1 MKLISSWSG
10 GKDACLALYRAMQT
24 GHQPQALLTMLEAD
38 GSRSRAHA
46 LRPEVLQQQAAA
58 MGLPLIMPS
67 VTWEGY
73 RPVYVQALS
82 EAKAQGAEALISG
95 DIDLQA
101 HRDWLEEVGEEVGL
115 NVLFPLWED
124 THSALLEEFHAV
136 GFTTHI
142 IAVKLGVLDE
152 SWLGRKLDA
161 QAMHELE
168 TIDVDVCG
176 EGGEFHTF
184 VTDGPL
190 FSRPLNIRA
199 LGSFTGEYNYTFL
212 NFTLTT

>member
-10 GKDACLALYRAMQT
+10 GKDACLALYRAMQA

-38 GSRSRAHA
+38 GLRTRAHA
-46 LRPEVLQQQAAA
+46 LRPKVLQQQAAA
-58 MGLPLIMPS
+58 MSLPLITPS

-82 EAKAQGAEALISG
+82 EAKQQGAEALISG
-95 DIDLQA
+95 DIDLQV
-101 HRDWLEEVGEEVGL
+101 HREWLEQVGEEVGL
-115 NVLFPLWED
+115 AVLFPLWED
-124 THSALLEEFHAV
+124 AHSALLAEFHAV

-142 IAVKLGVLDE
+142 IAIKQGVLDE

-161 QAMHELE
+161 IAMQELE
-168 TIDVDVCG
+168 AMGVDVCG

-190 FSRPLNIRA
+190 FSYSLKIQA

-212 NFTLTT
+212 DFTLAT

>member
-1 MKLISSWSG
+1 MRLISSWSG
-10 GKDACLALYRAMQT
+10 GKDACLALYRAMQA
-24 GHQPQALLTMLEAD
+24 GHQPQALLTMMEAD
-38 GSRSRAHA
+38 GLRSRAHA

-58 MGLPLIMPS
+58 MSLPLITPS

-73 RPVYVQALS
+73 RPVYVQALGK
-82 EAKAQGAEALISG
+82 AKMQGTEALVSG

-101 HRDWLEEVGEEVGL
+101 HRDWLEQVGEEVGL
-115 NVLFPLWED
+115 EVLFPLWED
-124 THSALLEEFHAV
+124 PHSALMAEFHTV

-142 IAVKLGVLDE
+142 IAVKQGVLDE

-161 QAMHELE
+161 AAMQAL
-168 TIDVDVCG
+168 DALGVDVCG

-190 FSRPLNIRA
+190 FARPLTLVSR
-199 LGSFTGEYNYTFL
+199 GSFAGQYAYTFL
-212 NFTLTT
+212 DFTLEQ

>member
-10 GKDACLALYRAMQT
+10 GKDACLALYRAMQA

-38 GSRSRAHA
+38 GLRTRAHA
-46 LRPEVLQQQAAA
+46 LPVAVLQQQAAA
-58 MGLPLIMPS
+58 MGLPLVTPS

-73 RPVYVQALS
+73 RPVYVQALAA
-82 EAKAQGAEALISG
+82 AKMQRADALVSG

-101 HRDWLEEVGEEVGL
+101 HRDWLEQVGEEAGL
-115 NVLFPLWED
+115 EVLFPLWED
-124 THSALLEEFHAV
+124 AHSALLAEFHAV

-142 IAVKLGVLDE
+142 IAVKQGVLDK

-161 QAMHELE
+161 IAMQELDA
-168 TIDVDVCG
+168 IGVDVCG

-190 FSRPLNIRA
+190 FSRPLRIQA

-212 NFTLTT
+212 DFTLAT

>member
-10 GKDACLALYRAMQT
+10 GKDACLALYRAMQA
-24 GHQPQALLTMLEAD
+24 GHQPQALLTMMEAD
-38 GSRSRAHA
+38 GLRTRAHA
-46 LRPEVLQQQAAA
+46 LPLAVLRQQAAA
-58 MGLPLIMPS
+58 LGLPLITPS

-73 RPVYVQALS
+73 RPMYVQALS

-101 HRDWLEEVGEEVGL
+101 HRDWLEQVGEEVGL
-115 NVLFPLWED
+115 NVLFPLWKD

-161 QAMHELE
+161 AAMQELDA
-168 TIDVDVCG
+168 IGVDVCG

-190 FSRPLNIRA
+190 FSHPLNIQA
-199 LGSFTGEYNYTFL
+199 LGSFTGKHNYTFL
-212 NFTLTT
+212 NFTLV

>member
-1 MKLISSWSG
+1 
-10 GKDACLALYRAMQT
+10 MQT

-73 RPVYVQALS
+73 RSVYVQALS

-152 SWLGRKLDA
+152 SWLGRKLDV

-168 TIDVDVCG
+168 AIGVDVCG

-190 FSRPLNIRA
+190 FSHPLNIRA
-199 LGSFTGEYNYTFL
+199 LGSFAGE
-212 NFTLTT
+212 

>member
-67 VTWEGY
+67 VRWEGY

-136 GFTTHI
+136 GSPRTS
-142 IAVKLGVLDE
+142 L
-152 SWLGRKLDA
+152 
-161 QAMHELE
+161 
-168 TIDVDVCG
+168 
-176 EGGEFHTF
+176 
-184 VTDGPL
+184 P
-190 FSRPLNIRA
+190 
-199 LGSFTGEYNYTFL
+199 
-212 NFTLTT
+212 